1 MADEVIS
8 GITYTLTPT
17 TLCEG
22 STIIT
27 STGPAT
33 LGPSLSP
40 YTTLDSTG
48 EIVLELLSEVPQ
60 SASDQPGVFC
70 NRVLVDP
77 FFTINTNSVETIL
90 IGPGPTNTFLGL
102 TTTFPTTTPSST
114 AFETPVESSSS
125 AGVSSS
131 SSHKNIAGPIV
142 GSILGAL
149 VIAALAGWLTILR
162 RRQQRRANEQ
172 HEWSRAPGKW
182 SFGAKRDQKSYELN
196 QVTSP

>member
-22 STIIT
+22 STTIT

-33 LGPSLSP
+33 LGPSGSP

-48 EIVLELLSEVPQ
+48 EVVLLLYSEVPQ

-70 NRVLVDP
+70 TRVLVDP
-77 FFTINTNSVETIL
+77 FFTIETSANSIL
-90 IGPGPTNTFLGL
+90 ISPGPTNTFLGL
-102 TTTFPTTTPSST
+102 TTTDPTTTQSST
-114 AFETPVESSSS
+114 ASQTPVESSSS
-125 AGVSSS
+125 ASVSSS

-149 VIAALAGWLTILR
+149 VIAALAGWLTIIRR
-162 RRQQRRANEQ
+162 RRQRRVNEQ

-196 QVTSP
+196 DVASP